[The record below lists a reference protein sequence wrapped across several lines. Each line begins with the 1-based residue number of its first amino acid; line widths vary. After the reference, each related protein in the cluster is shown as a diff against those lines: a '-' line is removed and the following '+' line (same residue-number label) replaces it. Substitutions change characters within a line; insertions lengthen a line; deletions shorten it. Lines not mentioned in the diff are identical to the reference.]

1 VVGQLVRLRSV
12 LSIGKLAGSPEAGR
26 YYTDAVA
33 KGREDYYQG
42 SGEAPGAWAGA
53 GAQLLD
59 LDGRVDDEHFGTL
72 LRGVDPKS
80 GTPLRSARGPSRTAG
95 FDLTFSAPKSVSVL
109 FGIADEEIVDQV
121 RRAHDEAVT
130 AALGYLEREATFTR
144 RGTNGR
150 EVLRGEGLVVAA
162 FRHRTS
168 RAGDPQLHTH
178 AVVANTTFAA
188 GAWSTLDSRSIHRHA
203 KTAGYL
209 YHAALRHQI
218 SQRLGLAWGPM
229 AKGTAE
235 IRGID
240 ERVIRHFSRRRVE
253 IEERMDE
260 RGEHTR
266 AASRTAALA
275 TRKRKDYA
283 VPADRLREEWRAR
296 AAEHGIAAVDLQM
309 LLQRRSLDPGPDL
322 DLAARAIGGMTGVTK
337 GSSTFDRRDVLRS
350 WCERHTP
357 GAPVE
362 RVEQLT
368 DRWLSSPHAT
378 RLEEAKPSP
387 TSGPRYSTPSML
399 QTEQELVHSAK
410 RRLRTGVAVADVAQ
424 VGATLTERPEL
435 SGEQQQ
441 AVRALTT
448 SGDGIQVLRA
458 AAGTGKTYA
467 LEAARAVWEA
477 SEQSVVGCALS
488 ARAARELQEQT
499 AIPSITIANLLG
511 DLSQGWAPEPCD
523 VLVVDEA
530 GMVGTRA
537 MAQLSRHAEQAD
549 VKLVLVGDDRQ
560 LPEIDAGGAL
570 AGISKRIGALELHD
584 VRRQEHEWDRDA
596 LAALR
601 HGNVSDWARAYR
613 EHDRIH
619 TAPTPGKVR
628 ERMVDDWWQHAK
640 TGSDAVMIAHR
651 RSDVADLNRR
661 ARERMHAD
669 RRLGDS
675 ELTFGERTFAQG
687 DRVLARRN
695 DHQLAVTNGTRASVT
710 SIDPSRRALVI
721 QPDKGEPTTL
731 DAEYLDS
738 GHLDHAYATTAHALQ
753 GASVDHAFILGTDD
767 LYREWGYTAL
777 TRHRQAAHFYLHSH
791 AQAARP
797 LPGLEPEPDPIEG
810 RLREIL
816 GKRRH
821 KSLAIDL
828 GPRGSHV
835 GASQDRDGAAS
846 TRTTSA
852 LRAPVPTALDGDDLE
867 LAGLLA
873 GLRALSGGRE
883 RPGLE
888 AEGRVA
894 SGRRPDVSL

>member
-1 VVGQLVRLRSV
+1 MVGQLVRPRSV

-42 SGEAPGAWAGA
+42 GGEAPGAWHGH
-53 GAQLLD
+53 GAQQLGLG
-59 LDGRVDDEHFGTL
+59 GRVEDEPFTAVLAGHRPDDG
-72 LRGVDPKS
+72 GK
-80 GTPLRSARGPSRTAG
+80 LRSSTGPSRLAG
-95 FDLTFSAPKSVSVL
+95 FDLTFSAPKSVSIL
-109 FGIADEEIVDQV
+109 FGVGEPAIAAAV
-121 RRAHDEAVT
+121 RDAHDEAVRQ
-130 AALGYLEREATFTR
+130 ALGYMEREATFTR

-150 EVLRGEGLVVAA
+150 QVLRGGGLVVAA

-178 AVVANTTFAA
+178 AVVANTTFAD
-188 GAWSTLDSRSIHRHA
+188 GRWSTLDGRAILAHA

-209 YHAALRHQI
+209 YKAALRNELTE
-218 SQRLGLAWGPM
+218 RLGVQWSDVIHGS
-229 AKGTAE
+229 AE
-235 IRGID
+235 LQGVSR
-240 ERVIRHFSRRRVE
+240 EVIEHFSRRRLE
-253 IEERMDE
+253 IEERMAE
-260 RGEHTR
+260 RGEQSPK
-266 AASRTAALA
+266 AADAAALD

-283 VPADRLREEWRAR
+283 VPVDRLRAEWRAR
-296 AAEHGIAAVDLQM
+296 AAEHGLTADRLER
-309 LLQRRSLDPGPDL
+309 LLEDRSVDPGPDL

-337 GSSTFDRRDVLRS
+337 ESSTFDRRDVLRA
-350 WCERHTP
+350 WCERHP
-357 GAPVE
+357 AGAGVE
-362 RVEQLT
+362 RIERLT
-368 DRWLSSPHAT
+368 DRWLASTHAA
-378 RLEEAKPSP
+378 RLDEAKPSP

-399 QTEQELVHSAK
+399 ETEQELVDTA
-410 RRLRTGVAVADVAQ
+410 RQRLRSGVAVADPAHVDAALS
-424 VGATLTERPEL
+424 GRPEL
-435 SGEQQQ
+435 ADEQRD

-448 SGDGIQVLRA
+448 SGDGVQVLRA

-467 LEAARAVWEA
+467 LEAARAAWQA
-477 SEQSVVGCALS
+477 SDQDVVGCALS

-499 AIPSITIANLLG
+499 AIPSITIAKLLG

-537 MAQLSRHAEQAD
+537 IAQLARHAEQAD

-570 AGISKRIGALELHD
+570 AGIAGRIGALELHD
-584 VRRQEHEWDRDA
+584 VRRQQYEWDREA

-601 HGNVSDWARAYR
+601 HGKINDWARAYR
-613 EHDRIH
+613 DHDRVH

-628 ERMVDDWWQHAK
+628 ERMVDDWWQCAK
-640 TGSDAVMIAHR
+640 AGGDDVMIAHR

-669 RRLGDS
+669 RRLGDD
-675 ELTFGERTFAQG
+675 ELTVDGRAFAEG

-695 DHQLAVTNGTRASVT
+695 DHQLAVTNGTRGRVL
-710 SIDPSRRALVI
+710 SIDLERRTLVV
-721 QPDKGEPTTL
+721 QPDAGEPTTL
-731 DAEYLDS
+731 DAAYLDA

-753 GASVDHAFILGTDD
+753 GASVDHAFVLGSED

-777 TRHRQAAHFYLHSH
+777 TRHRQEAHFYLHSE
-791 AQAARP
+791 AQETRP
-797 LPGLEPEPDPIEG
+797 LPGLEPEPDPIDE

-821 KSLAIDL
+821 KNLAIDL
-828 GPRGSHV
+828 NPTRAHPRARPDRE
-835 GASQDRDGAAS
+835 GAHPA
-846 TRTTSA
+846 
-852 LRAPVPTALDGDDLE
+852 RATPTVRNPEPDAPYADDE

-873 GLRALSGGRE
+873 GLRALSGGR
-883 RPGLE
+883 RPGV
-888 AEGRVA
+888 GMDR
-894 SGRRPDVSL
+894 